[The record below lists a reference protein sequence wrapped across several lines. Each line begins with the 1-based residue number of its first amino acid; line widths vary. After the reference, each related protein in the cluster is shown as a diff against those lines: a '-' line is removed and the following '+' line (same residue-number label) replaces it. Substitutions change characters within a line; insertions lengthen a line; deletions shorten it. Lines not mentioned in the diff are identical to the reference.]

1 VDERSSI
8 TLDQSSVKQ
17 WHSGSDVVN
26 SVQSKLVT
34 DSVGKY
40 SSEPG
45 VHRQPT
51 PVDSGFQETS
61 SVDVEQLEK
70 DLSAGHESAVAEL
83 KSQLEDFRRS
93 RDELATVIYRIKTEY
108 RDAVSSAE
116 QTVPRHLLDVE
127 KEEIQERYERQMD
140 RVREDLQ
147 VLKACHGIVNVQLSE
162 EASVWKNFEEERQKV
177 DEDVKAGRVERRLA
191 PDLVDAAA
199 KRYSEETRR
208 LRRVAEA
215 DKTKVQTKVIN
226 ERFERE
232 KRHVLEDVEDGK
244 LTETEADCRM
254 ERLIKAR
261 SAELKVVGEQTE
273 KRLASGSDA
282 ADQQNTSSEVNF
294 DRKSSVSRSQSR
306 SGALQDVG
314 DDAAAAARRLKT
326 LEEMLVDGGRC
337 VSRADTRVIRE
348 RLRCVRNNAE
358 ERQRRLQV
366 ETGPLSV
373 SVSFSMFTGFAKV
386 NLLVLQCFDTVGW
399 AAGRASGL

>member
-1 VDERSSI
+1 MVS
-8 TLDQSSVKQ
+8 
-17 WHSGSDVVN
+17 

-45 VHRQPT
+45 VHRQST
-51 PVDSGFQETS
+51 PVDSSVKETS
-61 SVDVEQLEK
+61 PVDVEQLEK
-70 DLSAGHESAVAEL
+70 DLAAGHETTIAEL
-83 KSQLEDFRRS
+83 QSQLEDFRRS
-93 RDELATVIYRIKTEY
+93 RDKLATVIYRIKTEY

-116 QTVPRHLLDVE
+116 ETVPRHLLDVE
-127 KEEIQERYERQMD
+127 KAEIRERYERQMD
-140 RVREDLQ
+140 RVKEDLQ
-147 VLKACHGIVNVQLSE
+147 VLKACRGIVNIQLTE

-177 DEDVKAGRVERRLA
+177 DEDMKAGRVERRLA
-191 PDLVDAAA
+191 PGLVDAAA

-261 SAELKVVGEQTE
+261 SAEMKVVREQTE
-273 KRLASGSDA
+273 KPLASGSDA
-282 ADQQNTSSEVNF
+282 ADQQKTSSEANF
-294 DRKSSVSRSQSR
+294 DRKSSVSRSHNR
-306 SGALQDVG
+306 SGARPDVG
-314 DDAAAAARRLKT
+314 GDDAAARRLKT
-326 LEEMLVDGGRC
+326 LEEMLVHGGRC
-337 VSRADTRVIRE
+337 GSRADTCVIRQ

-366 ETGPLSV
+366 ETSRLSV
-373 SVSFSMFTGFAKV
+373 SVSFRCS
-386 NLLVLQCFDTVGW
+386 LV
-399 AAGRASGL
+399 SPK